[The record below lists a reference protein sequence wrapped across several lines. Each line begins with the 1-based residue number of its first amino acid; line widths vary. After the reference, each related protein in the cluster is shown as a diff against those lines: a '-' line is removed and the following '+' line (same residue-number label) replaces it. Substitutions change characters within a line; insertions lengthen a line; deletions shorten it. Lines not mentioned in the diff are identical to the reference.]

1 MFDGIDLKNLNL
13 GDMLNK
19 FQDMAK
25 EQQEKS
31 SQNLFTAKAGG
42 GMVEIS
48 INGNSEVVDLK
59 IDDSL
64 LEDKDSLQILLISCM
79 NDIIKQSEENKKRM
93 AMSLMGNLGG
103 LGNLGQKQMKELLEK
118 FEDYLLNNL
127 PKIDTFHPH
136 FENAMQ
142 DMLKAGGK
150 RFRPMLLLS
159 VVNSKKPLLVENSLK
174 VALAVEFL
182 HTYSLVHDDLPSMDN
197 ADLRRGFTTL
207 HKKYDEVTAI
217 LVGDAL
223 NSESFNL
230 IANSSLHNDIKIEL
244 IKLLAENGGLNG
256 MIIGQAIDCYF
267 EKQILEL
274 EKLEFLHIHKTAK
287 LIASSLKMGAIIS
300 NYDEKIQEELYNFGL
315 DIGLLFQIQ
324 DDIIDELESSEIAGK
339 TTKND
344 SLKNS
349 FVNLLGLEESLK
361 SADNLATKCLETMNS
376 FDKNLKDSLWEL
388 LINYINRHKKYN
400 S

>member
-1 MFDGIDLKNLNL
+1 
-13 GDMLNK
+13 
-19 FQDMAK
+19 
-25 EQQEKS
+25 
-31 SQNLFTAKAGG
+31 
-42 GMVEIS
+42 
-48 INGNSEVVDLK
+48 
-59 IDDSL
+59 
-64 LEDKDSLQILLISCM
+64 
-79 NDIIKQSEENKKRM
+79 
-93 AMSLMGNLGG
+93 
-103 LGNLGQKQMKELLEK
+103 MKELLEK
-118 FEDYLLNNL
+118 FEDYLFNNL

-159 VVNSKKPLLVENSLK
+159 VVNSKKPLLIENALK

-182 HTYSLVHDDLPSMDN
+182 HTYSLIHDDLPSMDN
-197 ADLRRGFTTL
+197 SDLRRGFTTL